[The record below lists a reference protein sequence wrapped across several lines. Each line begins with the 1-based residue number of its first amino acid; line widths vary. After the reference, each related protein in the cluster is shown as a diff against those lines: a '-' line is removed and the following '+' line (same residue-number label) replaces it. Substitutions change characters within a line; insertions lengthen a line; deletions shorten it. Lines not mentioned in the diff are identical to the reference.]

1 MFREVNERVFE
12 KAEALQDYISQT
24 EGTIIFKLAVKI
36 DQPDP
41 VMTISPYIKAYFS
54 YRPDRYILLLKPILL
69 LFIGIHICLI
79 SILDLLSQLEMFF
92 KFLIKQTSYIGKR
105 RTLIIMKLV

>member
-1 MFREVNERVFE
+1 MKSVCLSRLSHYNESFELFTSREVNENVFE

-54 YRPDRYILLLKPILL
+54 YRPDR
-69 LFIGIHICLI
+69 
-79 SILDLLSQLEMFF
+79 
-92 KFLIKQTSYIGKR
+92 
-105 RTLIIMKLV
+105 

>member
-1 MFREVNERVFE
+1 MVKSVCLSRLSHYNESFEPFTSREVNENVFE

-54 YRPDRYILLLKPILL
+54 YRPDR
-69 LFIGIHICLI
+69 
-79 SILDLLSQLEMFF
+79 
-92 KFLIKQTSYIGKR
+92 
-105 RTLIIMKLV
+105 